1 MAESISTLYFMQ
13 ISALRMSFQPSPAQ
27 CTYLEVFNVYDLFNV
42 FNGHHISKVYAHK
55 MQSVYLVL
63 VNLIKQHSPSLLGN
77 IQHTS
82 KNYLRHL
89 KLQ

>member
-1 MAESISTLYFMQ
+1 
-13 ISALRMSFQPSPAQ
+13 MSFELSAAQ

-42 FNGHHISKVYAHK
+42 FNGHHISKLYAHK
-55 MQSVYLVL
+55 MQSMYLVL
-63 VNLIKQHSPSLLGN
+63 VNLIKQLLLPPIGDI